1 MKKSLLFFIAVF
13 TSLVAFA
20 GFNPLINKNGT
31 YVPFNEKTDIVAGFK
46 QTDKCPKGSFNY
58 YRSCLGYS
66 DGEVL
71 SHYNDD
77 CYFIALN
84 AFNNEVIFIIPKDTT
99 KTSLTQQEVNKYL
112 AGYKPNSSDFASNL
126 KSAVEDRSIRKTF
139 VEKSLGVNAVN
150 NVLTDEIHGFTYTF
164 QNGVLIS
171 YKSSDGLSDDAI
183 DVKENFPQVYSKIMS
198 NARIYYG
205 ASKLAVTEYVNGQC
219 KYFRRINVSYLRQA
233 YNSNINYNF
242 ALLYC
247 ILYEGMGLD
256 EFTFLVPNAEI
267 SSSLNNYVIMSCGNY
282 MFTFKDKTHVKN

>member
-1 MKKSLLFFIAVF
+1 MKKSLLFFIAAF

-20 GFNPLINKNGT
+20 GVNPLINKNGT
-31 YVPFNEKTDIVAGFK
+31 YVPFNEKTDIVSGFESSEE
-46 QTDKCPKGSFNY
+46 CPKGSINY
-58 YRSCLGYS
+58 YRSCLGYEN
-66 DGEVL
+66 GEVII
-71 SHYNDD
+71 HFNDAWD
-77 CYFIALN
+77 VFALN
-84 AFNNEVIFIIPKDTT
+84 AFNNEVIFILPKDTT
-99 KTSLTQQEVNKYL
+99 KTSLTQQEVYKYL
-112 AGYKPNSSDFASNL
+112 AGYKPNASEFASNL

-139 VEKSLGVNAVN
+139 VEKSLGVTAVN
-150 NVLTDEIHGFTYTF
+150 NVLTDETHGFTYTF
-164 QNGVLIS
+164 QDGTLIS
-171 YKSSDGLSDDAI
+171 YKSRDGLSDDAI

-205 ASKLAVTEYVNGQC
+205 ASKFAITEYVNGQC

-247 ILYEGMGLD
+247 ILYEGMELD

-282 MFTFKDKTHVKN
+282 MFTFKDKIHVKD